1 MSYFWRCTA
10 GWLTYLQTE
19 KGVGSAGRQQE
30 ADDEMGATPQGSG
43 DEGGGEEGGGE

>member
-19 KGVGSAGRQQE
+19 KGVGAAGAGMD
-30 ADDEMGATPQGSG
+30 ADDETMGATPPGSDTDQD
-43 DEGGGEEGGGE
+43 DE

>member
-19 KGVGSAGRQQE
+19 KGVGSAGAGKE
-30 ADDEMGATPQGSG
+30 ADDETMGDTPPVSG
-43 DEGGGEEGGGE
+43 DERGGE